1 MPIALALAFL
11 NEIFQ
16 RKSCF
21 YLADNFSVF
30 SSSDDTLLKE
40 SCFFLANFLLANFLF
55 FLDELLCDFFS
66 SEDVVKW

>member
-1 MPIALALAFL
+1 MPIALALVFL

-16 RKSCF
+16 RRSCF

-40 SCFFLANFLLANFLF
+40 SCFFLANFLF
-55 FLDELLCDFFS
+55 FYDELPCDFFA
-66 SEDVVKW
+66 SEDEVKW